1 MNYTIQVA
9 GLERELTLFPVSDTL
24 SIAGF
29 VIFGDVELTRAAA
42 KGLLEKAPEFDIIL
56 TAEAKAIPLAYEM
69 ASQAGQN
76 DYVIARKSVKA
87 YMDNVISTTVNSITT
102 QGTQTLYLGGD
113 DVEKL
118 QGKRVL
124 IVDDVIST
132 GESLASLQQ
141 LAKLAGAN
149 VVGSMAILAEGD
161 AIERTDISV
170 LGQLPLFNPDGSIKE

>member
-1 MNYTIQVA
+1 MNYTIEVA
-9 GLERELTLFPVSDTL
+9 GLKRELTLFPVSDEL

-42 KGLLEKAPEFDIIL
+42 KELLARAPEFDIIL
-56 TAEAKAIPLAYEM
+56 SAEAKAIPLAYEM
-69 ASQAGQN
+69 ASQAGRN

-87 YMDNVISTTVNSITT
+87 YMDNVVSTKVNSITT
-102 QGTQTLYLGGD
+102 QGTQTLYLGGN

-118 QGKRVL
+118 KGKRAL

-141 LAKLAGAN
+141 LAKAAKAN
-149 VVGSMAILAEGD
+149 VVGNMAILAEGD
-161 AIERTDISV
+161 AIDRDDIIV